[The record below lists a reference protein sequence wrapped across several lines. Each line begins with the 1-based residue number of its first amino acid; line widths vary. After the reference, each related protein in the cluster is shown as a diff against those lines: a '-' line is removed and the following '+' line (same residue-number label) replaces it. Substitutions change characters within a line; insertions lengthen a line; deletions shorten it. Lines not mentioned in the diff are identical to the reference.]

1 MVGTT
6 DTDLIREVS
15 VIQSALDREVPLYI
29 LYVQVMCRAAPVLYT
44 SVLHLWLC
52 CVRYQDMAVASGPE
66 AAVVEEVEEEEEVGL
81 GEPSSSED
89 APGKKK
95 KKKKKKKE
103 LKGVQ
108 ENGDCMFE
116 EEEEVLD
123 KEAALSKGRH
133 WKEKKQ
139 PKRAKGSVSTT
150 GGTRV
155 VSEEVRRGGR
165 KRQASSR
172 RADLPQ
178 AEGMMEDE
186 ISEQPK
192 TKISPPEEFEADDS
206 GGLFADLSTGD
217 WGSSNGGE
225 GESEMAVEAAM
236 TPTALVHRKSEGTR
250 RLKKGKVKHVKT
262 HKAGRVASLAAA
274 RTSDSIG
281 MDWSEIAE
289 EGGNGGRDGARRSVS
304 PSKHVSFKPQQLYTV
319 QGVCGVCVRCVNLC
333 CTVAPV

>member
-1 MVGTT
+1 MAGTA
-6 DTDLIREVS
+6 DTDLIGEVS
-15 VIQSALDREVPLYI
+15 PIQSALDREVPLYI
-29 LYVQVMCRAAPVLYT
+29 LYVQVMCRQLQFCIPPC
-44 SVLHLWLC
+44 SVCWVC

-95 KKKKKKKE
+95 KKKKKKE

-133 WKEKKQ
+133 WKKEKKQ
-139 PKRAKGSVSTT
+139 PKRAKGSGSTT
-150 GGTRV
+150 GETRI
-155 VSEEVRRGGR
+155 VSEEVRRSGR

-192 TKISPPEEFEADDS
+192 TKISPSEEFEADDS
-206 GGLFADLSTGD
+206 GGLFGDLSTGD